1 MSKINIEIE
10 TASKNIQLHDVRCVA
25 VANFFKDLLA
35 SLKCIII
42 KEESLED
49 RFYFVAVNRKRTS
62 MATLMLMSLFG
73 GLLQTSSIGIEVVI
87 LENEKGISVNI
98 AVQPYLSEFD
108 LKNPWLVRQIKKDAN
123 MS

>member
-1 MSKINIEIE
+1 
-10 TASKNIQLHDVRCVA
+10 
-25 VANFFKDLLA
+25 
-35 SLKCIII
+35 
-42 KEESLED
+42 
-49 RFYFVAVNRKRTS
+49 

-108 LKNPWLVRQIKKDAN
+108 LNNPWLVRQIKKDAN